1 LATAHVRDIET
12 HVWAGYDYSLSTS
25 HRVVNAPTSRAMSL
39 HFSLFIICI
48 FINAWL
54 PVQAHNLDFLCSLFP
69 SQTAFGPNSQA
80 LLRLTMLANPRLSA
94 LSKKN
99 VLNVHHIIMI
109 VTTKLPNGVDYRIPV
124 IIVPVIEMAILMT
137 NALILLLSGAEMDDE
152 AHFLKT
158 TCRGPNGE
166 EFFVFCSTLGSFL
179 SYVINWD

>member
-1 LATAHVRDIET
+1 MF
-12 HVWAGYDYSLSTS
+12 SLSL
-25 HRVVNAPTSRAMSL
+25 AD
-39 HFSLFIICI
+39 CI
-48 FINAWL
+48 RPQL
-54 PVQAHNLDFLCSLFP
+54 SSPVEIDDAGKSKIVCTIQEKCSQCP
-69 SQTAFGPNSQA
+69 SS
-80 LLRLTMLANPRLSA
+80 
-94 LSKKN
+94 
-99 VLNVHHIIMI
+99 IIMI

-158 TCRGPNGE
+158 TCRGPNSE